1 MLNAIETSG
10 DSNSAMLEGEGCNLP
25 STVSVEDNGCSDA
38 AEAGIQ
44 EERERYKSKSKG
56 ERILL
61 FPHLMRHA
69 HCSAMMKVCKPLDW
83 ATERSTEARG
93 SKRYQQPLLQVF
105 LL

>member
-44 EERERYKSKSKG
+44 EERDTKANLKEKEY
-56 ERILL
+56 
-61 FPHLMRHA
+61 FF
-69 HCSAMMKVCKPLDW
+69 
-83 ATERSTEARG
+83 
-93 SKRYQQPLLQVF
+93 F
-105 LL
+105 LI